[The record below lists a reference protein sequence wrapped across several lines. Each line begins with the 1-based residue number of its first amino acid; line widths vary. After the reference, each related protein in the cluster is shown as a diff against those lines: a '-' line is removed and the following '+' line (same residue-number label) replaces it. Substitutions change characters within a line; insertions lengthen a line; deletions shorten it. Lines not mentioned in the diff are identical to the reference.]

1 MYSVIPKTP
10 SSKAAKGFG
19 QPLESLHRQVFV
31 HVCFGVVWCARRPLL
46 WCPIKIFFL
55 FTICFL
61 TLRFVVNAD
70 TLHPCDCIAV
80 LRCTIRRFVTLRAHI
95 MLTRSKKKSG
105 RQLVALGMK
114 SGESL
119 SIDTPAVQELI
130 AKVADPQLTVCIAS
144 TKGIVSKSECSLTF
158 VVLCCWL
165 THPTLNRTLTFYILL
180 LVRCMITVPGPACN
194 SW

>member
-1 MYSVIPKTP
+1 MVPNQDFFSIHDLFPYTAICGECGYAP
-10 SSKAAKGFG
+10 S
-19 QPLESLHRQVFV
+19 LRLHC
-31 HVCFGVVWCARRPLL
+31 CFA
-46 WCPIKIFFL
+46 
-55 FTICFL
+55 
-61 TLRFVVNAD
+61 
-70 TLHPCDCIAV
+70 LHHTSFCNTSRTHNVDA
-80 LRCTIRRFVTLRAHI
+80 F
-95 MLTRSKKKSG
+95 KKKSG

-165 THPTLNRTLTFYILL
+165 THPTPNRTLTFYILL